1 MEKEV
6 HPLSTV
12 AHHSLMAFV
21 VLLSAFF
28 IAISVSSCQKLPLE
42 DYTTE
47 EVWVI
52 SPKTEKKIIREFGE
66 EEFECMIVT
75 SISPSR
81 SGPFYIPLGR
91 IRGFE
96 YQVGYKYKIEIFVT
110 RLANPPQD
118 SSNEILEI
126 KRILSQEKV

>member
-1 MEKEV
+1 MEKEIQ
-6 HPLSTV
+6 PLSTV
-12 AHHSLMAFV
+12 AYYSLKAFV

-28 IAISVSSCQKLPLE
+28 IAVSVSSCHKLE

-66 EEFECMIVT
+66 EEFECMIIT
-75 SISPSR
+75 SIFPSR
-81 SGPFYIPLGR
+81 SEPFYIPLGR

-96 YQVGYKYKIEIFVT
+96 YQVGYEYKIEIFVI

-118 SSNEILEI
+118 SSNKTYAI
-126 KRILSQEKV
+126 KRVLSQEKV

>member
-6 HPLSTV
+6 HPSSTV
-12 AHHSLMAFV
+12 AYHSLKAFV

-28 IAISVSSCQKLPLE
+28 IAVNASSCHKNQLE

-66 EEFECMIVT
+66 EEFECMIIT
-75 SISPSR
+75 SIFPSR
-81 SGPFYIPLGR
+81 SEPFYIPLGR

-96 YQVGYKYKIEIFVT
+96 YQVGYEYKIEIFVI

-118 SSNEILEI
+118 SSNKTYAI
-126 KRILSQEKV
+126 KRVLSQEKV